1 MALVLVV
8 RVEVVRVVV
17 YACSLY
23 IYICL
28 SLCVFMQ
35 FIESNSIVLPETA
48 RYSSCVEISK
58 SEIYLNQMTI
68 QPIGFR
74 GPELLMYERVKLLL
88 TG

>member
-1 MALVLVV
+1 MHA
-8 RVEVVRVVV
+8 V
-17 YACSLY
+17 YIY

-28 SLCVFMQ
+28 SLCLFMQ

-48 RYSSCVEISK
+48 RYSSFVEISK